1 MRYNVYGE
9 SDAVLD
15 LENAGLERLRV
26 VIVRCADRAGI
37 FRPQR

>member
-15 LENAGLERLRV
+15 LENAGLQRRHV
-26 VIVRCADRAGI
+26 AIVRCAERAGI
-37 FRPQR
+37 FC